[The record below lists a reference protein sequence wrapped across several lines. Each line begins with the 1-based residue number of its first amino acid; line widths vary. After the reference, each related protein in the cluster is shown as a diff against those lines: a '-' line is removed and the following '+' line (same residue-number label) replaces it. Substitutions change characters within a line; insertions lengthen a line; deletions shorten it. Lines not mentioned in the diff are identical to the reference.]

1 MFKKLAVAASLML
14 VGSACAWAQSSDRIV
29 IKVAYGTAGGPIH
42 EGALELKKRLEGAN
56 GRLQVQVFPGGQLGS
71 EGEIIGQLQTGMTD
85 MLMTTTG
92 PLGQQNPI
100 YYVLETPYIFINEA
114 QADKVLDGPAG
125 AKLLKG
131 LEAKGLV
138 GLTFWENGFREM
150 TNNTRP
156 IKTPA
161 DLKGKK
167 VAVPKATYTEHLLS
181 LVLES
186 AGLSLKDI
194 EYVNLPNQEVLKM
207 RTQQNRLHMKY
218 FSDLGAN
225 PTPLPFTEIY
235 NSLATKL
242 VDGQENPLSLIAT
255 NKFYEQQK
263 YVSITDHVYS
273 SVPVYYSKAKWDK
286 LPPDVQKQVKD
297 TVHEMRLW
305 QRQLGRDQQK
315 AYVDEIAKKSQV
327 HTLSDA
333 EKAAFQKAAEPA
345 FEWAKKEYG
354 AAYESTLKEVLEA
367 AK

>member
-1 MFKKLAVAASLML
+1 MFKKVLLAVSLSI
-14 VGSACAWAQSSDRIV
+14 VGFSSSFAQSGDKIV
-29 IKVAYGTAGGPIH
+29 IKIGYGTAGGPIH
-42 EGALELKKRLEGAN
+42 DGALELKKRLEATDK
-56 GRLQVQVFPGGQLGS
+56 RLDVQVFPGGSLGS

-100 YYVLETPYIFINEA
+100 YYVLETPYVFINYT
-114 QADKVLDGPAG
+114 QADKVLDGSAG

-138 GLTFWENGFREM
+138 GLAFWENGFREM
-150 TNNTRP
+150 SDNVRP

-161 DLKGKK
+161 DLKG
-167 VAVPKATYTEHLLS
+167 
-181 LVLES
+181 
-186 AGLSLKDI
+186 
-194 EYVNLPNQEVLKM
+194 LKM

-235 NSLATKL
+235 NALATKM

-263 YVSITDHVYS
+263 YISMTDHVYS
-273 SVPVYYSKAKWDK
+273 SVPVYYSKSKWDR
-286 LPPDVQKQVKD
+286 LPPDVQKLVRD
-297 TVHEMRLW
+297 TVYDMRLW
-305 QRQLGRDQQK
+305 QRDLGRNQQK
-315 AYVDEIAKKSQV
+315 AYIDEISKKSQV
-327 HTLSDA
+327 IELTDA
-333 EKAAFQKAAEPA
+333 EKAAFQKAAEPV
-345 FEWAKKEYG
+345 FDWAKKEYG
-354 AAYESTLKEVLEA
+354 IAYESTLKEVLES

>member
-1 MFKKLAVAASLML
+1 MFKKVVLAASLA
-14 VGSACAWAQSSDRIV
+14 VIGVSSAFAQSGDKIV
-29 IKVAYGTAGGPIH
+29 IKIGYGTAGGPIH
-42 EGALELKKRLEGAN
+42 EGALELKKRLQAAN
-56 GRLQVQVFPGGQLGS
+56 SRLDVQVFPGGALGS

-100 YYVLETPYIFINEA
+100 YYVLETPYIFINYA
-114 QADKVLDGPAG
+114 QVDKVLDGPAG

-131 LEAKGLV
+131 LDAKGLV
-138 GLTFWENGFREM
+138 GLAFWENGFREM
-150 TNNTRP
+150 TNNARP
-156 IKTPA
+156 IKAPA
-161 DLKGKK
+161 DLKG
-167 VAVPKATYTEHLLS
+167 
-181 LVLES
+181 
-186 AGLSLKDI
+186 
-194 EYVNLPNQEVLKM
+194 LKM

-235 NSLATKL
+235 NSLATKM

-263 YVSITDHVYS
+263 YVSLTDHVYS
-273 SVPVYYSKAKWDK
+273 SVPVYYSKSRWDK
-286 LPPDVQKQVKD
+286 LPPDVQKLVKD
-297 TVHEMRLW
+297 TVYDMRLW
-305 QRQLGRDQQK
+305 QRKLGRDQQK
-315 AYVDEIAKKSQV
+315 AYVSEISKKSEV
-327 HTLSDA
+327 IELTDA

-354 AAYESTLKEVLEA
+354 AAYETTLKEVLEA